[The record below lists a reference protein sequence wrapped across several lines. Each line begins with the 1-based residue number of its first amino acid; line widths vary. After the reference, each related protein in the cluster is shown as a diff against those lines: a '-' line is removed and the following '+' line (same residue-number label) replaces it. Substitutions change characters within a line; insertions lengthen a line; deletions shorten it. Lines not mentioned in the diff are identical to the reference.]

1 MVQSNSS
8 GHAKACFKDA
18 LSQADYYINDQE
30 LAGKFQGKLAE
41 RLGLPE
47 MTNQHDFFKLC
58 ENINPKTGENLTPR
72 TKENRRVG
80 YDINFHCPKSVSI
93 LHAVSKDETTHNY
106 T

>member
-1 MVQSNSS
+1 MMFFDSS
-8 GHAKACFKDA
+8 
-18 LSQADYYINDQE
+18 YYINDQE

-47 MTNQHDFFKLC
+47 MANQQDFFKLC
-58 ENINPKTGENLTPR
+58 ENLTPR

-93 LHAVSKDETTHNY
+93 LHAVSKDDHLLKAYLSIIFNVLLVLVLYYETNKFLIC
-106 T
+106 